1 MKKMILPAISILIAS
16 SLMIVGGSGI
26 KKDTNDIADTIS
38 TEEISITETKTV
50 ETTEPVPDET
60 TIESE
65 ETTFIE
71 PEETTVEP
79 EETIFIE
86 PEPVEPAQEIYL
98 SEDELELIAIITMAE
113 AEDQPEYGQRL
124 VIDTILN
131 RLDSPEFPNTI
142 HDVIYSPNQF
152 TCVWNGRAD
161 RCYVMDSIYQ
171 LVLEECVSR
180 SDYDVMFFCEGG
192 YAGNGP
198 ALFQVGGHYFE
209 GTW

>member
-16 SLMIVGGSGI
+16 SLIIVGGSGI

-60 TIESE
+60 TIEPD

-71 PEETTVEP
+71 PDETTIEP

-86 PEPVEPAQEIYL
+86 PEPVEPIEEVYL

-113 AEDQPEYGQRL
+113 AENQPEYGQRL

-131 RLDSPEFPNTI
+131 RVDSPEFPNTI
-142 HDVIYSPNQF
+142 RDVIYSPNQF

-171 LVLEECVSR
+171 LVLEECASR

>member
-38 TEEISITETKTV
+38 TEEISITETETV

-60 TIESE
+60 T
-65 ETTFIE
+65 FIE
-71 PEETTVEP
+71 PEETTVES

-86 PEPVEPAQEIYL
+86 PEPVEPVQEIYL

-113 AEDQPEYGQRL
+113 AEDQPEHGQRL

-171 LVLEECVSR
+171 LVLEECASR

>member
-26 KKDTNDIADTIS
+26 KKDTKDIADTIS
-38 TEEISITETKTV
+38 TEEISITETETV
-50 ETTEPVPDET
+50 ETTEHVP
-60 TIESE
+60 E
-65 ETTFIE
+65 ETIIE
-71 PEETTVEP
+71 PEETTIEP

-86 PEPVEPAQEIYL
+86 PEPVEPIQKVYL
-98 SEDELELIAIITMAE
+98 SEDELELLAIITMAE

-131 RLDSPEFPNTI
+131 RVDSPEFPNTI

-171 LVLEECVSR
+171 LVLEECASR
-180 SDYDVMFFCEGG
+180 SNYDVMFFCEGG

>member
-1 MKKMILPAISILIAS
+1 M
-16 SLMIVGGSGI
+16 
-26 KKDTNDIADTIS
+26 
-38 TEEISITETKTV
+38 
-50 ETTEPVPDET
+50 
-60 TIESE
+60 
-65 ETTFIE
+65 
-71 PEETTVEP
+71 
-79 EETIFIE
+79 
-86 PEPVEPAQEIYL
+86 

-131 RLDSPEFPNTI
+131 RVDSPKFPNTI

-192 YAGNGP
+192 YIGNGP

>member
-38 TEEISITETKTV
+38 TEEISITETETV

-60 TIESE
+60 T
-65 ETTFIE
+65 FIE
-71 PEETTVEP
+71 PEETTVES
-79 EETIFIE
+79 EETIFTE
-86 PEPVEPAQEIYL
+86 PEPVEPVQEIYL

-131 RLDSPEFPNTI
+131 RVDSPKFPNTI

-180 SDYDVMFFCEGG
+180 SDYNVMFFCEGG